1 MLLSL
6 PVVVCALA
14 TLYMLGMTHLEGQP
28 RTFGASLEFVSETI
42 TSTGYGH
49 DSSWNHPAMIALVIL
64 CQFAGVFL
72 VIMVVPV
79 FLIPFIEERFEGRL
93 PTTLP
98 RLDGDVII
106 YRHGPAV
113 ESLMDEL
120 AHERVPAVIIEED
133 PNTARRLRDR
143 GHRVVFIQLDQDDPD
158 LSGLDKARA
167 LVANGSDEHNAVVTL
182 NAREQG
188 FEGPIIA
195 LVEKPFHRTPMV
207 QAGATVA
214 FTPSH
219 MLAAA
224 IAAKASY
231 KISPRVAGVQ
241 LIGRHIEVAELRVQR
256 GSSLADKTL
265 AEAAIRTRTGANIIG
280 QWLGG
285 KLEAQPRPD
294 IPLAPGTILVAAG
307 SREAIARLGEIA
319 RPITQQGPILI
330 AGFGSVGS
338 KVAEL
343 LTDAGEEVR
352 VIDRAPGQGVD
363 FVGDALDRS
372 VLERAGV
379 TQARA
384 VILCLGTDS
393 TTMFASAVVRDAAP
407 DVAIIASVAHV
418 ENIARIHRIGAD
430 FALSTSQ
437 IAGQILA
444 RQLLGE
450 DRVALERSLK
460 VVKVAPGSL
469 EGQNPI
475 ASRVRE
481 RTGCSIIA
489 VERSNEVMVEFDR
502 HFAFKHHDAIYIC
515 GTQAAIDEYHQVFPD
530 TRPATA

>member
-1 MLLSL
+1 MLLIL
-6 PVVVCALA
+6 PAVVCVL
-14 TLYMLGMTHLEGQP
+14 TVLYMLGMTHLEGQP
-28 RTFGASLEFVSETI
+28 RSFGAALEFVSETI

-49 DSSWNHPAMIALVIL
+49 DSSWSHPAMIAFVIL
-64 CQFAGVFL
+64 CQFGGVFL
-72 VIMVVPV
+72 IILVVPI
-79 FLIPFIEERFEGRL
+79 FLFPFIEERFEGRL
-93 PTTLP
+93 ATTLP
-98 RLDGDVII
+98 KLHGDVII
-106 YRHGPAV
+106 YRYGPAV
-113 ESLMDEL
+113 ETLMEEL
-120 AHERVPAVIIEED
+120 THEGVPVVIIEENAD
-133 PNTARRLRDR
+133 MARRLRDR

-158 LSGLDKARA
+158 LSGLGQARA
-167 LVANGSDEHNAVVTL
+167 LVANGSDEHNAVLTL

-188 FEGPIIA
+188 FEGPIIV
-195 LVEKPFHRTPMV
+195 LVAKPFHRKPMM
-207 QAGATVA
+207 QAGASIA

-219 MLAAA
+219 MLAAT
-224 IAAKASY
+224 IAAKASS

-241 LIGRHIEVAELRVQR
+241 LIGRYIEVAELRVHQ
-256 GSSLADKTL
+256 GSDLAGKTL
-265 AEAAIRTRTGANIIG
+265 VEAGVRARTGANIIG
-280 QWLGG
+280 QWVGG
-285 KLEAQPRPD
+285 KLEPQPRPD
-294 IPLAPGTILVAAG
+294 VPLAPGTILVAAG

-319 RPITQQGPILI
+319 RPITQDGPIFI

-352 VIDRAPGQGVD
+352 VMDRVPGPGVH
-363 FVGDALDRS
+363 FTGDALDRDA
-372 VLERAGV
+372 LERAGIAG
-379 TQARA
+379 ARA

-407 DVAIIASVAHV
+407 DVPIIASVAHV

-450 DRVALERSLK
+450 DLVSLERSLK
-460 VVKVAPGSL
+460 IAKVAPGSL

-489 VERSNEVMVEFDR
+489 VERSDQVVVEFDQ
-502 HFAFKHHDAIYIC
+502 HFVFKHYDEVYIC
-515 GTQAAIDEYHQVFPD
+515 GTPAAIDAYHEVFPNSRLHM
-530 TRPATA
+530 T